1 MNNIVIYDGHFKLTL
16 RELLASLAIVFLM
29 ITFGFFIHGK
39 IHDSA
44 METNER
50 YMKSPIV
57 TSMDMYDY
65 VKETGVGD
73 VFTIFELKAVEPQTI
88 PELNGEYLYIEKIKE
103 KYTMHT
109 RTVTS
114 TDAKGRVSTSVQTYY
129 TWDYS
134 DSTKIKSN
142 DVVFN
147 GDIYPFD
154 KFDNYD
160 IAIAR
165 LSDVGSEY
173 LDKEYRRISGQYAYE
188 NSKVRYYFKVI
199 PAEMNGSVFV
209 TLKDDEIQNRYVTLY
224 SETEPEELR
233 ERLINDSN
241 FSIFIFW
248 FFWIILTG
256 GLVFGFYVLDNKW
269 LNA

>member
-1 MNNIVIYDGHFKLTL
+1 
-16 RELLASLAIVFLM
+16 
-29 ITFGFFIHGK
+29 
-39 IHDSA
+39 

-65 VKETGVGD
+65 VKETSVGD
-73 VFTIFELKAVEPQTI
+73 IFTIFELKAVEPQTI

-134 DSTKIKSN
+134 GSTKIKSN

-147 GDIYPFD
+147 GDTYPFD
-154 KFDNYD
+154 KFDNYNID
-160 IAIAR
+160 IAR

-173 LDKEYRRISGQYAYE
+173 LDKEYRRISGRYAYE

-199 PAEMNGSVFV
+199 PVEKNGSVFV
-209 TLKDDEIQNRYVTLY
+209 TLKDDEIQNRCVTLY

-256 GLVFGFYVLDNKW
+256 GLVFGFYVFDNKW
-269 LNA
+269 LDA

>member
-1 MNNIVIYDGHFKLTL
+1 
-16 RELLASLAIVFLM
+16 
-29 ITFGFFIHGK
+29 
-39 IHDSA
+39 
-44 METNER
+44 
-50 YMKSPIV
+50 
-57 TSMDMYDY
+57 
-65 VKETGVGD
+65 
-73 VFTIFELKAVEPQTI
+73 
-88 PELNGEYLYIEKIKE
+88 
-103 KYTMHT
+103 MHT

-114 TDAKGRVSTSVQTYY
+114 TDAKGRVSTRVETYY

-134 DSTKIKSN
+134 GSTKTKSN

-160 IAIAR
+160 IDIAR
-165 LSDVGSEY
+165 LSDVGNEY
-173 LDKEYRRISGQYAYE
+173 LDKEYRRISGRYAYE

-199 PAEMNGSVFV
+199 PAEMNGSVFII
-209 TLKDDEIQNRYVTLY
+209 LKDDEIQNRYVTLY
-224 SETEPEELR
+224 SEIEPEELR

-269 LNA
+269 LDA